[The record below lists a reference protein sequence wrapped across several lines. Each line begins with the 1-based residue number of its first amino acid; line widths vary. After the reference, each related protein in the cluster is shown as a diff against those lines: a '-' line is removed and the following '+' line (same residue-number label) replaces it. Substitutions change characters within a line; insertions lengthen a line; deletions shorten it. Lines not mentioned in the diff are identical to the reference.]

1 MPDGGYRAGIAFIVE
16 GQTEEE
22 FYRQYL
28 IWSCGSHGSYLR
40 EGRDRGEVCY
50 VVSDGARETL
60 VKFMAM
66 NSISQITNSSA
77 WFLRSCAARHPRL
90 PWHVFLAY
98 DTDGHSAPVSQFHEG
113 DWAMLRK
120 EIGAAASSITDLA
133 AEADIE
139 DVMLLDA
146 DGVLSFLGLPP
157 GTMVPG
163 GGKGKSKMKALHR
176 MVSVRNAYHE
186 GSKARPLI
194 KSLDMG
200 LIASRSPIPFGDIDR
215 AIWPDLPGKP

>member
-1 MPDGGYRAGIAFIVE
+1 MLAESYDAGVAFIVE

-28 IWSCGSHGSYLR
+28 FWACLNHHGSYIR
-40 EGRDRGEVCY
+40 EGRDLGEVCY
-50 VVSDGARETL
+50 VVCNEGRETL
-60 VKFMAM
+60 VKFMSM
-66 NSISQITNSSA
+66 NSISQITNSGA
-77 WFLRSCAARHPRL
+77 WFLRSCAARHL
-90 PWHVFLAY
+90 GIPWHVFLAY

-113 DWAMLRK
+113 DWAALRG
-120 EIGAAASSITDLA
+120 EIGASAASVTDLA

-146 DGVLSFLGLPP
+146 EGVLAFLGLPLDTKIP
-157 GTMVPG
+157 A
-163 GGKGKSKMKALHR
+163 GGKGKSKMRRLHR

-186 GSKARPLI
+186 GSKAGPLI

-200 LIASRSPIPFGDIDR
+200 LIASRSSIPFEAIDA
-215 AIWPDLPGKP
+215 AIWTER

>member
-1 MPDGGYRAGIAFIVE
+1 MRAESYGAGAAFIVE

-28 IWSCGSHGSYLR
+28 FWACCNHPGSYVR
-40 EGRDRGEVCY
+40 EGRDHGEVCY
-50 VVSDGARETL
+50 VVCDGDRETL
-60 VKFMAM
+60 VKFMSM
-66 NSISQITNSSA
+66 NSISQITNSGA
-77 WFLRSCAARHPRL
+77 WFLRSCVARHL
-90 PWHVFLAY
+90 GIPWHVFLAY
-98 DTDGHSAPVSQFHEG
+98 DTDGHLAPVSQFHEG
-113 DWAMLRK
+113 DWAALRR
-120 EIGAAASSITDLA
+120 EIGASAAYVTDLA

-146 DGVLSFLGLPP
+146 DGVLAFLGLPP
-157 GTMVPG
+157 DTKVPS
-163 GGKGKSKMKALHR
+163 GGKGKSKMKTLHR

-200 LIASRSPIPFGDIDR
+200 LIASRSPIPFEAIDA
-215 AIWPDLPGKP
+215 AIWSER

>member
-1 MPDGGYRAGIAFIVE
+1 MMLAESYDAGVAFIVE

-28 IWSCGSHGSYLR
+28 FWACLNHHGSYIR
-40 EGRDRGEVCY
+40 EGRDLGEVCY
-50 VVSDGARETL
+50 VVCNEGRETL
-60 VKFMAM
+60 VKFMSM
-66 NSISQITNSSA
+66 NSISQITNSGA
-77 WFLRSCAARHPRL
+77 WFLRSCAARHL
-90 PWHVFLAY
+90 GIPWHVFLAY

-113 DWAMLRK
+113 DWAALRG
-120 EIGAAASSITDLA
+120 EIGASAASVTDLA

-146 DGVLSFLGLPP
+146 EGVLAFLGLPLDTKIP
-157 GTMVPG
+157 A
-163 GGKGKSKMKALHR
+163 GGKGKSKMRRLHR

-186 GSKARPLI
+186 GSKAGPLI

-200 LIASRSPIPFGDIDR
+200 LVASRSSIPFEAIDA
-215 AIWPDLPGKP
+215 AIWTER

>member
-1 MPDGGYRAGIAFIVE
+1 MLAESYDAGVAFIVE

-28 IWSCGSHGSYLR
+28 FWACLNHHGSYIR
-40 EGRDRGEVCY
+40 EGRDLGEVRY
-50 VVSDGARETL
+50 VVCNEGRETL
-60 VKFMAM
+60 VKFMSM
-66 NSISQITNSSA
+66 NSISQITNSGA
-77 WFLRSCAARHPRL
+77 WFLRSCAARHL
-90 PWHVFLAY
+90 GIPWHVFLAY

-113 DWAMLRK
+113 DWAALRG
-120 EIGAAASSITDLA
+120 EIGASAASVTDLA

-146 DGVLSFLGLPP
+146 EGVLAFLGLPLDTKIP
-157 GTMVPG
+157 A
-163 GGKGKSKMKALHR
+163 GGKGKSKMRRLHR

-186 GSKARPLI
+186 GSKAGPLI

-200 LIASRSPIPFGDIDR
+200 LIASRSSIPFEAIDA
-215 AIWPDLPGKP
+215 AIWTER